1 MLSVGER
8 KNLRENILTE
18 FRRLQLLYTS
28 YVIVQLDFLHFL
40 KEIYPGFHEFPTL
53 LVKIICMVNFTPSVL
68 YSLILRQGFYSAN
81 ISFFLSPFF
90 CLIIA
95 VFCAVFIFSTVL

>member
-1 MLSVGER
+1 MPIYGIEKKKPILNKYVQMLSVGER

-40 KEIYPGFHEFPTL
+40 KEILRLSLKWPWTL
-53 LVKIICMVNFTPSVL
+53 GPV
-68 YSLILRQGFYSAN
+68 
-81 ISFFLSPFF
+81 FLPEEVTFEQF
-90 CLIIA
+90 
-95 VFCAVFIFSTVL
+95 